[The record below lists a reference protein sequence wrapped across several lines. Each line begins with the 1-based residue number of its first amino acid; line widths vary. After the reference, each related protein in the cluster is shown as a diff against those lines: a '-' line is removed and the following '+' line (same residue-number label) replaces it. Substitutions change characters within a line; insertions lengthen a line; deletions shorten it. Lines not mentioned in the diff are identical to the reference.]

1 MKMYIKGARQQRNTE
16 ELATAGMHIACRAA
30 KLYLENHKLQATDE
44 ALAPCICSHVRA
56 RMREALAASK
66 EAMSAGLSQ
75 WIDTAFGTVMLQA
88 GIEAAKEAG
97 LPSDLLL
104 APTTNY
110 KPVKTEY
117 LDGGITLE
125 TNAAGQTFM
134 YSDD

>member
-1 MKMYIKGARQQRNTE
+1 
-16 ELATAGMHIACRAA
+16 
-30 KLYLENHKLQATDE
+30 
-44 ALAPCICSHVRA
+44 
-56 RMREALAASK
+56 
-66 EAMSAGLSQ
+66 MSAGLSQ